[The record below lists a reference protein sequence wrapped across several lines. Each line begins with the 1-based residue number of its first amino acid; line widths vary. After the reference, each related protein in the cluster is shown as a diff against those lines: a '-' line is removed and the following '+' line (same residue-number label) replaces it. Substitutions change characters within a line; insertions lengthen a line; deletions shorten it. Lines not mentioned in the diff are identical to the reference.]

1 MRPACARHPAPQ
13 AKTHEK
19 VDSIGEERSIA
30 CHAVVMLIRKELAP
44 PPVPTL
50 SPELIP
56 VSDPNASVSSLWD
69 SQSQ

>member
-1 MRPACARHPAPQ
+1 M
-13 AKTHEK
+13 
-19 VDSIGEERSIA
+19 DSIGEERSIA